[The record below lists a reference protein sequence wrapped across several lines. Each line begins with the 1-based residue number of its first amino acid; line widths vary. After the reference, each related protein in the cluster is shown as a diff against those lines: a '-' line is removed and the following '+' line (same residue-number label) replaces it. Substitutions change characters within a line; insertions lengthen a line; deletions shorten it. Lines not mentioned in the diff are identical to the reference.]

1 MTLAAGFKFENPKAQ
16 GLSPILLLSDSRISY
31 LYGKPPEDDGK
42 KIHALAKNIF
52 AVFAGNVLRA
62 QCALKQFRKCLES
75 ASSGSFEDLAKIL
88 KSSFESEVTIWDIQ
102 RPHCLL
108 GAISTE
114 GDSKLFYAKP
124 ESKSRS
130 YIVSERPHAAIG
142 LEDLQ
147 LELRNKIDEYKPSGL
162 YRLSHFMCL
171 PDDMFPIGYDPKD
184 RAINDARQISSNIA
198 RVFLEVVDN
207 PSKGGVNPPIQSV
220 LLLPSGPEQIEL
232 YEIASS
238 TQITRK
244 TARPSEVREVHG
256 PSSRSIVELD
266 IGYFT

>member
-1 MTLAAGFKFENPKAQ
+1 M
-16 GLSPILLLSDSRISY
+16 ILRFS
-31 LYGKPPEDDGK
+31 
-42 KIHALAKNIF
+42 
-52 AVFAGNVLRA
+52 
-62 QCALKQFRKCLES
+62 Q
-75 ASSGSFEDLAKIL
+75 KIL
-88 KSSFESEVTIWDIQ
+88 KSSFESEVTTWDIQ

-130 YIVSERPHAAIG
+130 YEVSERPHAAIG
-142 LEDLQ
+142 FKDLQ
-147 LELRNKIDEYKPSGL
+147 LKLYKKIEEHKPSGL

-171 PDDMFPIGYDPKD
+171 PDDMCPSGYDPKD
-184 RAINDARQISSNIA
+184 RAINDARQISINIA
-198 RVFLEVVDN
+198 HVFLEIVDN

-220 LLLPSGPEQIEL
+220 LLLPSGPEQMDL
-232 YEIASS
+232 YDIASS

-244 TARPSEVREVHG
+244 TARPNEVREVRD